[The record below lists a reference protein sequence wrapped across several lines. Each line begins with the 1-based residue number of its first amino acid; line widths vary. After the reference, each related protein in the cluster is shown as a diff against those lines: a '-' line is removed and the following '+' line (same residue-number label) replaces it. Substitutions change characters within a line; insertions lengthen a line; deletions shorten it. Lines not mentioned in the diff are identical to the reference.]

1 MVRKILKILVL
12 IAVLAVVVWGIDQLI
27 HPEMV
32 TSARRAFI
40 R

>member
-12 IAVLAVVVWGIDQLI
+12 IAVLGAIIWGIDQLI

-32 TSARRAFI
+32 TGARRAFT

>member
-12 IAVLAVVVWGIDQLI
+12 IAVLAIVVWGIDQLI
-27 HPEMV
+27 HPEIV
-32 TSARRAFI
+32 TDARRAFT